1 MYFLPS
7 SSGRRVIGVGKAGY
21 RLERGEGAEWTSV
34 QDVVA
39 AAVAAAEL
47 VVIYG
52 PGKRATRCNR
62 MFLRATTCFL

>member
-39 AAVAAAEL
+39 AAAAEL

-52 PGKRATRCNR
+52 PGKRATRCHR
-62 MFLRATTCFL
+62 MLLRATTCFL